1 MLFLA
6 FKSEIGRAVGFQRDI
21 IDAGVYAMSLIFGLM
36 ILAVGTPVRAGTD
49 QTIEPI
55 ASLLATA
62 DAAAG
67 QKTGRVCLT
76 CHSVEK
82 GGGPRIGP
90 NLWNVV
96 NRPHASVAGFNYSK
110 ALSAT
115 KARTWTYDELN
126 VWLSGPNAY
135 APGTFMTFAGLKKPE
150 DRANVIAWL
159 RTLSDS
165 PAPLPK
171 SKSPPKS

>member
-1 MLFLA
+1 MLFRA
-6 FKSEIGRAVGFQRDI
+6 FKSEISRVYGSRPGVLS
-21 IDAGVYAMSLIFGLM
+21 AGGCAISFIFGLM
-36 ILAVGTPVRAGTD
+36 TWSAGTPVQAGVD
-49 QTIEPI
+49 AAVEPI

-76 CHSVEK
+76 CHSVER
-82 GGGPRIGP
+82 GGGTRIGP

-96 NRPHASVAGFNYSK
+96 NRPHASIAGFNYSK

-115 KARTWTYDELN
+115 KARTWTYDDLN
-126 VWLSGPNAY
+126 AWLSGPNAY
-135 APGTFMTFAGLKKPE
+135 APGTFMTFPGLKKAE

-159 RTLSDS
+159 RTLSDA
-165 PAPLPK
+165 PPPLPK
-171 SKSPPKS
+171 SK

>member
-1 MLFLA
+1 MQEEP
-6 FKSEIGRAVGFQRDI
+6 FKSVTVRINAFTTGKINPLLCVMSFMLASAVLLTGAPAHTRE
-21 IDAGVYAMSLIFGLM
+21 AAPE
-36 ILAVGTPVRAGTD
+36 PV
-49 QTIEPI
+49 
-55 ASLLATA
+55 ASLLVTA

-67 QKTGRVCLT
+67 QKTGHVCLT

-82 GGGPRIGP
+82 GGGTRIGP

-115 KARTWTYDELN
+115 KGKTWTYDELN
-126 VWLSGPNAY
+126 AWLSGPNLY
-135 APGTFMTFAGLKKPE
+135 APGTFMTFQGLKKPE

-159 RTLSDS
+159 RTLSDA

-171 SKSPPKS
+171 SR